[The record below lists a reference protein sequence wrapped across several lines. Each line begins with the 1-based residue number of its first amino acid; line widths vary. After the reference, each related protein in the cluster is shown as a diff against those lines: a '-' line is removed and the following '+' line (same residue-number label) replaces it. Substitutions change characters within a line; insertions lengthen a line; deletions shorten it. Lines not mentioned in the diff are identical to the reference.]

1 MELKSGHVDG
11 VGMFEVVRMVLSSIS
26 MALQYLCSCVTQRM
40 VMHVWL
46 VMNRSRRPSSTFAT
60 KLMVCFAWPKTS
72 SMSDAPCR

>member
-11 VGMFEVVRMVLSSIS
+11 VGMFEVVRMVLSSIP
-26 MALQYLCSCVTQRM
+26 MAKHYLCSCVTQRM
-40 VMHVWL
+40 VVL
-46 VMNRSRRPSSTFAT
+46 VMHRSRLPSSTFAT